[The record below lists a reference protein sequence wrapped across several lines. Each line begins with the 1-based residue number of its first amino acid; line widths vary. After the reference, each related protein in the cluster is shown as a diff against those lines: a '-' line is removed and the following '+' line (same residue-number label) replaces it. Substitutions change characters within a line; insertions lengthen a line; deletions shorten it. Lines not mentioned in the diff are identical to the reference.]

1 MKVAFKIGYLGRNY
15 HGFQLQPE
23 VPTVQ
28 AAVGGA
34 LRSLRLNDGR
44 FCYAGR
50 TDRGVSALS
59 QVIDFYID
67 PARANLALPRV
78 LNSRLPPDV
87 WAWAVA
93 SVPENFSARHA
104 ALWRDYRYILPEG
117 GLEIELMREA
127 ARRLLG
133 VHDFRNLSSEK
144 TRPTVRDLMKIEIS
158 EDAGMVIFEV
168 RSDGFLWNMV
178 RKIAT
183 ALAVVGRGER
193 EPEWVDLLLDPRTN
207 QGVAA
212 APAEGLILM
221 DVGYQ
226 GIDWRVDAY
235 SIRMAEERLSAIW
248 KRDAALAEATGIL
261 ARAMEEFR
269 G

>member
-15 HGFQLQPE
+15 HGFQLQPG

-28 AAVGGA
+28 AAVGEA
-34 LRSLRLNDGR
+34 LRSLKLNDGR

-50 TDRGVSALS
+50 TDRGVCALA

-67 PARANLALPRV
+67 PSRAGLAVPRV
-78 LNSRLPPDV
+78 LNSRLPPDI

-104 ALWRDYRYILPEG
+104 ALWREYRYILPEG
-117 GLEIELMREA
+117 GIDIGLMREA
-127 ARRLLG
+127 ARRLQG
-133 VHDFRNLSSEK
+133 VHDFRNFSSEK
-144 TRPTVRDLMKIEIS
+144 TRPTVRDLMKIELS
-158 EDAGMVIFEV
+158 EDDGMIILEV

-183 ALAVVGRGER
+183 VLALVGRGER
-193 EPEWVDLLLDPRTN
+193 EPEWVDLLLDSRTN

-226 GIDWRVDAY
+226 GIDWRVDHY
-235 SIRMAEERLSAIW
+235 SIRMANERLTAVW
-248 KRDAALAEATGIL
+248 KRDAALAEATGVL
-261 ARAMEEFR
+261 ARSMVV
-269 G
+269 